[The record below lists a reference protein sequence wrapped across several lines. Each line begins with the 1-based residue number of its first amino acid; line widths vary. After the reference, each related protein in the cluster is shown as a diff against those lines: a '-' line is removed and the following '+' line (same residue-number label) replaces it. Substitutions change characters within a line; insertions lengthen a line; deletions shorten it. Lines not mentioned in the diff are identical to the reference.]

1 MKPSDTP
8 SPALSERQRAIM
20 TLAAEG
26 VPQRLIARRLG
37 ISPRTVE
44 VHARRLR
51 KLLGATT
58 MAQAIVI
65 AVRQEL
71 FSVEKG
77 KGYG

>member
-1 MKPSDTP
+1 MKPPDTP
-8 SPALSERQRAIM
+8 TPALTERQRNIM

-44 VHARRLR
+44 VHSRRLR

-65 AVRQEL
+65 AVRLKQ
-71 FSVEKG
+71 FSVEG
-77 KGYG
+77 